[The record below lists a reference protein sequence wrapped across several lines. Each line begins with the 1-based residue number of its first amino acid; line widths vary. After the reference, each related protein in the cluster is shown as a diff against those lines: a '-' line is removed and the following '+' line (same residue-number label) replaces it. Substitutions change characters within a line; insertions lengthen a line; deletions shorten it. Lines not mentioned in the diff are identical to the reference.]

1 MRPQLIYNAFAVILP
16 VALGLGLVHLS
27 STGRLDATL
36 AVAFALGI
44 AFVMG
49 AAVMAREA
57 LERRELGEG
66 EDPP

>member
-1 MRPQLIYNAFAVILP
+1 MRPQLLYNAFAVILP

-27 STGRLDATL
+27 SAGRLDAAL
-36 AVAFALGI
+36 AVAVALGI

-57 LERRELGEG
+57 FERRELGG
-66 EDPP
+66 DEDRP